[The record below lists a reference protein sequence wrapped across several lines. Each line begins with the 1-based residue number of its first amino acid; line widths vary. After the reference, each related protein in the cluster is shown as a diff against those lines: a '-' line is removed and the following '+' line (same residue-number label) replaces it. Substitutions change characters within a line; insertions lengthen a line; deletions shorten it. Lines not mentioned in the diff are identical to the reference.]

1 MAAKKGSEAKLQ
13 KYGVFFVIPFIVIY
27 LFFQLWPTIYT
38 VLLSFTDMKGFKT
51 GWHGSHVITK
61 NLSELSTAGDE
72 LEKGF
77 LSFKYETPVEVAE
90 ATEAVVKEEKVL
102 PNAEMVDVSAKL
114 KGKLLYDLRFDFAKI
129 RYEEMEK
136 MLKSNTQFALAERV
150 IKDSDIAEPPALVKY
165 QQGKATLAEL
175 VSEKG
180 SLLNV
185 VNESGI
191 TITNKAIVKAV
202 AENKYDDAKVQ
213 KYLKKAKVKY
223 AHLYAYVSGEKTL
236 DEVIKSSK
244 MNLLDLCKEAGIP
257 VSAFTK
263 VRGLKAKDVTEVTGL
278 ELQVKKPVMFIL
290 TKDIPYTENGIK
302 HTLVLDQYVTLE
314 LTGEQVELNIVDEK
328 LYEKA
333 ADGSK
338 VAITTYSNNNDYM
351 NKNENGTF
359 FVSRKMNC
367 VENNVK
373 HDVVLEQTMN
383 IHNGK
388 VEIAENYYEF
398 DKDGN
403 KYFIGLVANGNIL
416 MNKEYQCNNRSY
428 SLDQRAKVKANADT
442 VSFIVD
448 KENLYEFTN
457 SGKFLLGAVSY
468 NKSADA
474 KKVKLRVCSNSEKD
488 RPNADKLDVAISKC
502 NTVHPVGFT
511 NFSRLVDDKYFWG
524 SVVNTFIMW
533 TFNFAPQLGIALL
546 FAIWFTDPRM
556 QLKGKN
562 LFRALFY
569 MPNLL
574 TAASVAILF
583 KSLFGYPN
591 GPIDQ
596 FLFNIGVRTESMLD
610 GELLREAVNFF
621 RNVTWSRGIVAFIQW
636 WLWCGQTLIM
646 LMAGI
651 TSISPSL
658 YESAVVDGAN
668 QGQQTI
674 YITLPL
680 LRPMMLYI
688 LITSL
693 IGGMQL
699 FEIPFLLTDMRGGP
713 DFKIRSMV
721 VYMYNNAF
729 QGGND
734 YAYGSTIA
742 MGVFVITMIFSMLIY
757 FFMQDRS
764 DMGRR

>member
-61 NLSELSTAGDE
+61 NLSEFSKAEDE

-90 ATEAVVKEEKVL
+90 TTEAVKEEKVL

-114 KGKLLYDLRFDFAKI
+114 KGKLVYDLRFDFAKI

-136 MLKSNTQFALAERV
+136 MLKSNTQFALAEGV
-150 IKDSDIAEPPALVKY
+150 IKSSDIPEPPALVRY
-165 QQGKATLAEL
+165 QEGKVTLAEL

-180 SLLNV
+180 NLLNV

-191 TITNKAIVKAV
+191 TITNKAIVKAI

-257 VSAFTK
+257 VSAFAK
-263 VRGLKAKDVTEVTGL
+263 ARGLKAKDVTEVTGL

-290 TKDIPYTENGIK
+290 TKDIPYAENGNK

-359 FVSRKMNC
+359 FVSRKLNC

-388 VEIAENYYEF
+388 VEIAENYYEY

-403 KYFIGLVANGNIL
+403 KYFIGLVANGSIL
-416 MNKEYQCNNRSY
+416 MNKEYQYNNRSF
-428 SLDQRAKVKANADT
+428 SLDQRAKVKVNGDT
-442 VSFIVD
+442 VSFNVD

-457 SGKFLLGAVSY
+457 SGKFLLGAISY
-468 NKSADA
+468 NKSDDA
-474 KKVKLRVCSNSEKD
+474 KKVSLRVCSNSEKE

-502 NTVHPVGFT
+502 NTVHPIGFT
-511 NFSRLVDDKYFWG
+511 NFSRLFDDKYFWG
-524 SVVNTFIMW
+524 SVINTFIMW

-621 RNVTWSRGIVAFIQW
+621 RSVTWSRGIVAFIQW

-713 DFKIRSMV
+713 NFKIRSMV